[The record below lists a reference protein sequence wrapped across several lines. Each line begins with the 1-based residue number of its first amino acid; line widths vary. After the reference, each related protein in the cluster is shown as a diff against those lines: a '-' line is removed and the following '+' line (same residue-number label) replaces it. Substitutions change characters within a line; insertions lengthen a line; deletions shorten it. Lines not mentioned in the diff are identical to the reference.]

1 MPGRYWI
8 ICISSEAAENVL
20 LLTFCSVALW
30 LFGSV
35 ALNCCCFC
43 FPVGVTEWKWICEKQ
58 DEGVKMVCTLQ
69 RATSGDN
76 GSGRGKKDSGM
87 FGKSQ

>member
-8 ICISSEAAENVL
+8 ICISREAAENDL
-20 LLTFCSVALW
+20 LLTLCSFALW
-30 LFGSV
+30 LLGSV

-43 FPVGVTEWKWICEKQ
+43 FLVGVTEWKWICEKQ
-58 DEGVKMVCTLQ
+58 DEGVK